1 MKLSDLSNDLVEKI
15 LNNCDYNTILNY
27 YTTNKIQYSIK
38 NMKLLERKKKI
49 ELIKNT
55 FPIFFHN
62 IINFDSII
70 HASKINLNNRIGFT
84 GYIDF
89 ISYNDFKENN
99 SNILYGNDCVNR
111 FFISI
116 MYDVDSNIFHNK
128 LKNKIIT
135 FFQRYSDNNKIY
147 VNCGTSFI
155 YHSYVNTYN
164 FIQEPPKQYQ
174 ILFDLLNYNKAQY
187 IYEGDNSV
195 HKIINYKLSSNF
207 KKM

>member
-1 MKLSDLSNDLVEKI
+1 MKLTDLSTDLVEKI

-27 YTTNKIQYSIK
+27 YKTNKIQYSIK
-38 NMKLLERKKKI
+38 NMELLKRKKQI
-49 ELIKNT
+49 NLLKNN

-70 HASKINLNNRIGFT
+70 HAAKINLNNRMGFT

-99 SNILYGNDCVNR
+99 SNILYGYDCVNR

-116 MYDVDSNIFHNK
+116 MYDVDSTIFHK
-128 LKNKIIT
+128 KPKNKIIT

-155 YHSYVNTYN
+155 YYSYVNTYN
-164 FIQEPPKQYQ
+164 FLQEPPKQYQ
-174 ILFDLLNYNKAQY
+174 ILFNLLNNNKAHY
-187 IYEGDNSV
+187 NHENDDSV
-195 HKIINYKLSSNF
+195 CKIINYKLSNIL
-207 KKM
+207 

>member
-1 MKLSDLSNDLVEKI
+1 MMKLTDLSTDLVEKI

-27 YTTNKIQYSIK
+27 YKTNKIQYSIK
-38 NMKLLERKKKI
+38 NMELLKRKKQI
-49 ELIKNT
+49 NLLKNN

-70 HASKINLNNRIGFT
+70 HAAKINLNNRMGFT

-99 SNILYGNDCVNR
+99 SNILYGYDCVNR

-116 MYDVDSNIFHNK
+116 MYDVDSTIFHK
-128 LKNKIIT
+128 KPKNKIIT

-155 YHSYVNTYN
+155 YYSYVNTYN
-164 FIQEPPKQYQ
+164 FLQEPPKQYQ
-174 ILFDLLNYNKAQY
+174 ILFNLLNNNKAHY
-187 IYEGDNSV
+187 NHENDDSV
-195 HKIINYKLSSNF
+195 CKIINYKLSNIL
-207 KKM
+207 

>member
-1 MKLSDLSNDLVEKI
+1 MKLTDLSTDLVEKI

-27 YTTNKIQYSIK
+27 YKTNKIQYSIK
-38 NMKLLERKKKI
+38 NMELLERKKQI
-49 ELIKNT
+49 NLLKNN

-70 HASKINLNNRIGFT
+70 HAAKINLNNRMGFT

-89 ISYNDFKENN
+89 ISYNDFKENH
-99 SNILYGNDCVNR
+99 SNILYGYDCVNR

-116 MYDVDSNIFHNK
+116 MYDVDSNIFHK
-128 LKNKIIT
+128 KPKNKIIT

-155 YHSYVNTYN
+155 YYSYVNTYN
-164 FIQEPPKQYQ
+164 FLQEPPKQYQ
-174 ILFDLLNYNKAQY
+174 ILFNLLNNNKAHY
-187 IYEGDNSV
+187 NHENDDSV
-195 HKIINYKLSSNF
+195 CKIINYKLSNIL
-207 KKM
+207 